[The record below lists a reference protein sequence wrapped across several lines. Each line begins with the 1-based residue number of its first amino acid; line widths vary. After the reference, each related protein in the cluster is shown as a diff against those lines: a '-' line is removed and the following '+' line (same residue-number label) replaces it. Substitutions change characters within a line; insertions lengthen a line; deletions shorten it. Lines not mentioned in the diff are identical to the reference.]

1 MSGWVW
7 KFARGTAMPADLKLV
22 TDSPG
27 HYLVAPVKNMPVDKY
42 KGILEEM
49 ALKALK
55 LFKKADVR

>member
-1 MSGWVW
+1 
-7 KFARGTAMPADLKLV
+7 MPADLKLV

-27 HYLVAPVKNMPVDKY
+27 HYLVAPVKNMLVDKY

>member
-1 MSGWVW
+1 
-7 KFARGTAMPADLKLV
+7 MPADLKLV